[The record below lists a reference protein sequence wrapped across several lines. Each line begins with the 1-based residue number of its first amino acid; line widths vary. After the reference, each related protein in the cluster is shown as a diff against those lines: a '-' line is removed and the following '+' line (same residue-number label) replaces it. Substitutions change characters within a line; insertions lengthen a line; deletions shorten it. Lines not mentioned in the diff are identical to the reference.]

1 MLSLPQRGESVP
13 QMWNYDYHR
22 APVENFEG
30 HSDVVKEFVWRTKD
44 VGDPNGLLLFVC
56 RHIICLCSF
65 FEKFIRS

>member
-1 MLSLPQRGESVP
+1 MLSLSQRGESVP

-44 VGDPNGLLLFVC
+44 VGDPNGLLLF
-56 RHIICLCSF
+56 CLPPYYLF
-65 FEKFIRS
+65 VLIF